1 MKSIQNIWDKTV
13 ETLSGSLS
21 ETVMKL
27 WIKTVYPLKYENDYF
42 ILVVENTIQQSII
55 ISKYKDI
62 IEDVLSSIVGFDM
75 KISVVLDKKIYEN
88 IKKHSENPLPE
99 EEPQEELVSMNDEE
113 YTFDNFIVGSSN
125 QHAHASCVAVA
136 KHPA

>member
-62 IEDVLSSIVGFDM
+62 IEDVLS
-75 KISVVLDKKIYEN
+75 
-88 IKKHSENPLPE
+88 
-99 EEPQEELVSMNDEE
+99 
-113 YTFDNFIVGSSN
+113 
-125 QHAHASCVAVA
+125 
-136 KHPA
+136 